1 MKKMILSA
9 FLLTAVCALTGFGQT
24 PPKAAASPSPSSTA
38 APKSKVTV
46 KTVSTAKEYEDL
58 VKKVKGGDLNV
69 DFALMRIAYT
79 FTKDHSPYGGSEER
93 SAMTTAFREKKY
105 DETVKLADNYLKEN
119 YVDLHS
125 HYYAALAY
133 LELGK
138 TKESDFHKN
147 VLKKLLDA
155 IWENDGLT
163 PETALIALGISEQYF
178 VMNIEGFE
186 RKNKT
191 LERHNNSTFDVHHAE
206 NSKTGEKRKFFF
218 NIDKVF
224 GKF

>member
-1 MKKMILSA
+1 MKKLILLA
-9 FLLTAVCALTGFGQT
+9 FLVTATCVFTAFGQD
-24 PPKAAASPSPSSTA
+24 PPKAASSPSPGPVA
-38 APKSKVTV
+38 AAKSKVTI

-79 FTKDHSPYGGSEER
+79 FTKDHSPYGGGEER

-105 DETVKLADNYLKEN
+105 DETVKLADSYLKEN

-138 TKESDFHKN
+138 TKESEFHKN

-163 PETALIALGISEQYF
+163 PQTAMIALGISEQYF
-178 VMNIEGFE
+178 VMSVEGYQQ
-186 RKNKT
+186 KMKT
-191 LERHNNSTFDVHHAE
+191 LDSHDGSKFDVHHAE
-206 NSKTGEKRKFFF
+206 NSKTGETRKFFF